1 MLMEIAE
8 KTGVMIKMNVKDFNE
23 MLEERI
29 KKTRE
34 VLAAKNKEYASDVDK
49 LHNFKRAG
57 KMLQIAPEYALVGMM
72 VKHTISILD
81 IVDKINNN
89 KEYPTKEMIEEKV
102 GDNVNYLILLEAL
115 IKEHID
121 ETM

>member
-1 MLMEIAE
+1 
-8 KTGVMIKMNVKDFNE
+8 MNVKDFNKL
-23 MLEERI
+23 LEARI
-29 KKTRE
+29 KMTRE
-34 VLAAKNKEYASDVDK
+34 VLDSKNKEYASDVDK

>member
-1 MLMEIAE
+1 
-8 KTGVMIKMNVKDFNE
+8 MNVKDFNE
-23 MLEERI
+23 MLEARI

>member
-1 MLMEIAE
+1 
-8 KTGVMIKMNVKDFNE
+8 MNVKNFNE
-23 MLEERI
+23 MLEARI